1 MKKRKLNN
9 KRLIASLCVILFLVC
24 YGKIAYEAGK
34 RSVTSDRETQSTAE
48 KTGDQ
53 KDENN
58 TAAQTEAV
66 ASDISEDTV
75 PDESSET
82 AQPNPY
88 HSFYVEQ
95 LDPANLAS
103 DYNYQDWAVCY
114 QKFIDDKAYVKYIE
128 EYNNSL
134 DEKDIDNIWYPDI
147 VSSTTEVAAKVI
159 FLNDDEIPELL
170 ICSMRNHFIFRYDT
184 DSDNDYNV
192 ELFTHK
198 YAGMSGVRSERF
210 YYHKQKNMVA
220 VSLFNTHS
228 GNSYVKVTKFNDSVS
243 DADADYY
250 EYEMGEGFS
259 YEEENIDISKL
270 EELGVKYFFIDTTP
284 SYVGLD
290 TDDGWE
296 VVYDS
301 DQDAYW
307 LGNPRDHYDEG

>member
-1 MKKRKLNN
+1 MEKRKLNN

-48 KTGDQ
+48 NTGDQ

-66 ASDISEDTV
+66 TSDISEDTV

-88 HSFYVEQ
+88 HPFYVEQ

-103 DYNYQDWAVCY
+103 DHNYQDWAVCY

-134 DEKDIDNIWYPDI
+134 EESDLRDPWKPEIK
-147 VSSTTEVAAKVI
+147 SSLTEVAAKVI
-159 FLNDDEIPELL
+159 YMNDDEIPELA
-170 ICSMRNHFIFRYDT
+170 ICSAKNFFIFRYDT
-184 DSDNDYNV
+184 DSENDYNV

-198 YAGMSGVRSERF
+198 YAGVSGIRNEIL
-210 YYHKQKNMVA
+210 YYNRQKNMMA
-220 VSLFNTHS
+220 LSMYNFHA
-228 GNSYVKVTKFNDSVS
+228 GYSYLKITKYNDSVS
-243 DADADYY
+243 DEDTDYY
-250 EYEMGEGFS
+250 EYSVQEGVTTEDDYDMS
-259 YEEENIDISKL
+259 IA
-270 EELGVKYFFIDTTP
+270 EELGVNIFYSDTYPIYVDVKYDE
-284 SYVGLD
+284 
-290 TDDGWE
+290 GWE
-296 VVYDS
+296 QLQYDAP
-301 DQDAYW
+301 DAYW
-307 LGNPRDHYDEG
+307 LGNPGGPYAEY